1 MEFPFWIGL
10 VAVVGLIYSFNLV
23 IFVAIVYSILRHAGK
38 SKIDESKSSFKRTA
52 ILAAILFIMFGLG
65 WFVGLLGTSS
75 LPEEVFIP
83 AQIIFTI
90 IVGLQGFFI
99 FVLHVLRSPV
109 ARKQWKGWFSC
120 VTFKSKPRDRQLG
133 GKVSLQGSSATVTLK
148 RTSSTYAY
156 NSATLKRS
164 SMPMGS
170 TTDHAVMSLPTL
182 EEDVETNGV
191 EEDRIYQNTCARYR
205 NRYAPGSS
213 EGFTWSEQTENDT
226 ETTETVFF
234 NFEAV
239 ED

>member
-1 MEFPFWIGL
+1 M
-10 VAVVGLIYSFNLV
+10 AVVGLIYSLNLV
-23 IFVAIVYSILRHAGK
+23 IFVAIVYSILRHSGK
-38 SKIDESKSSFKRTA
+38 SKKDESKSSFKRTA

-120 VTFKSKPRDRQLG
+120 VTFKSKPRDRQLKESQQSSQFG
-133 GKVSLQGSSATVTLK
+133 GTVSLQGSSATVTLR

-170 TTDHAVMSLPTL
+170 TTDHVVMSLPNL
-182 EEDVETNGV
+182 EEDVETIGV
-191 EEDRIYQNTCARYR
+191 EEDMIYQNMYARYR
-205 NRYAPGSS
+205 NRYAPRSS